1 MRKEKHRQ
9 TLWKGDAGAMASIA
23 HRVTYQDMVDA
34 VARGLTRA
42 ARGEGRTDL
51 FRRGMSLASLSDLA
65 RLLCA
70 CGLWE
75 LDGEC
80 GHAAH
85 GADAP
90 VAGSDGL

>member
-1 MRKEKHRQ
+1 
-9 TLWKGDAGAMASIA
+9 MASIA
-23 HRVTYQDMVDA
+23 HRVTYQHMVDA
-34 VARGLTRA
+34 VARGLKRA

-85 GADAP
+85 
-90 VAGSDGL
+90 VARGTAMESDRP